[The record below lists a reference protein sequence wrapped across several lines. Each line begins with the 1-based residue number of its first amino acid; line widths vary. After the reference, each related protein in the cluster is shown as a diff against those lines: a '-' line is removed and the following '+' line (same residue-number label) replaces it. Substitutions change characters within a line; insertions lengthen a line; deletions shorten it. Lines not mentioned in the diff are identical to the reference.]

1 MWGYFMKIQQKEQ
14 SLGTLE
20 TTYLEEKNKV
30 EFISEGNGKKK
41 IRKCLRMFRC
51 LILRNFINGSSVFES
66 AEK

>member
-30 EFISEGNGKKK
+30 EFISEGNGHNKYAHK
-41 IRKCLRMFRC
+41 
-51 LILRNFINGSSVFES
+51 
-66 AEK
+66 